1 MSKLPTRLFSLQ
13 LAIIGIWALT
23 ARESSPSPLPPAT
36 MSAEAASRSHSSSLK
51 RSWTGPALAS
61 MDLSTFDSAIVG
73 ASEGASA
80 LPNEHP
86 TQVHSAKAGDETRLM
101 RLLQAD
107 VNRAIVLEARRI
119 ISEHH
124 LDPFGTEIPF
134 EADGKRYVAV
144 IERHYH
150 PPGGEAKPWGY
161 HPGVSVFL
169 PTRVLR

>member
-1 MSKLPTRLFSLQ
+1 MSKLPTRLLSLQ

-23 ARESSPSPLPPAT
+23 ARESSPAPLLPVSNST
-36 MSAEAASRSHSSSLK
+36 DAASRSHSSVFS
-51 RSWTGPALAS
+51 RSWSDPTLAS
-61 MDLSTFDSAIVG
+61 TGLGTFERAMAR
-73 ASEGASA
+73 ASEDASDRSNERHPQTHSPKA
-80 LPNEHP
+80 NDEKRLVRLP
-86 TQVHSAKAGDETRLM
+86 QV
-101 RLLQAD
+101 D

-119 ISEHH
+119 ISAHH

-169 PTRVLR
+169 PTRVLQ